1 MIESNIMD
9 HFDADTTCISKT
21 SISLHV
27 NLQLCVDE
35 EYRNDE
41 KATGDKMI
49 AKKKV
54 PDVMVEF
61 EA

>member
-1 MIESNIMD
+1 MMD
-9 HFDADTTCISKT
+9 HTETDTTCISK
-21 SISLHV
+21 ISTLLHMS
-27 NLQLCVDE
+27 LQLRVDE
-35 EYRNDE
+35 EYRNDG
-41 KATGDKMI
+41 KATGDRMI